1 MWSHGSKVGMTRFT
15 CSGRKAEPY
24 QNVMGG
30 VKKCLQWWMCK
41 TRPGLSE
48 TWELKNKSE
57 TKQRRNILRG
67 VRLEI
72 FSRYFHWQ
80 LFELSW
86 LNTGRA
92 EESTLT
98 CLSSLKTAVGPRVL
112 LTLGFLRKLRS
123 SLNEGSQRC
132 RISRR
137 AEPRDV
143 EAQIGESRFL
153 TRSMSSTDE
162 GRVLCLAQM
171 RSASKNSGYLGNPN
185 GTPENLGEDVRI
197 SGTTDNYFDILNRS

>member
-1 MWSHGSKVGMTRFT
+1 
-15 CSGRKAEPY
+15 
-24 QNVMGG
+24 
-30 VKKCLQWWMCK
+30 MCK
-41 TRPGLSE
+41 TRPGPSE
-48 TWELKNKSE
+48 TWELKNKNKNKKK
-57 TKQRRNILRG
+57 TKQSRNILCG

-72 FSRYFHWQ
+72 FSRCFHPQ
-80 LFELSW
+80 LFGLSW
-86 LNTGRA
+86 LNTERA

-112 LTLGFLRKLRS
+112 LTDSAFSANFARAWKRGHK
-123 SLNEGSQRC
+123 RC

-143 EAQIGESRFL
+143 EAQIGESRFF

-171 RSASKNSGYLGNPN
+171 RGASKNSGYLGNPN
-185 GTPENLGEDVRI
+185 GTPENLGEGVRV
-197 SGTTDNYFDILNRS
+197 SGTTDNYWHFEQKSEHSRGVRDPVVYFIIQETNRLQKSQ

>member
-24 QNVMGG
+24 QNAMGG
-30 VKKCLQWWMCK
+30 VKKKCLQWWICK
-41 TRPGLSE
+41 TRPGPSE
-48 TWELKNKSE
+48 TWELKNRNKNK

-72 FSRYFHWQ
+72 FSRCFHWQ
-80 LFELSW
+80 LFGLSW
-86 LNTGRA
+86 LNTDRA

-112 LTLGFLRKLRS
+112 LTDSAFSANFARAWMRGHK
-123 SLNEGSQRC
+123 RC

-153 TRSMSSTDE
+153 TRSMSQ
-162 GRVLCLAQM
+162 QM
-171 RSASKNSGYLGNPN
+171 RRGCY
-185 GTPENLGEDVRI
+185 V
-197 SGTTDNYFDILNRS
+197 